1 MNNEKHYYA
10 TPLLFESDIQ
20 EIKNAIVIAQN
31 YYGDKGIGTLDRHD
45 YYQARIDQLER
56 VFNKLAS
63 ASFKEL
69 PEPNEEI

>member
-10 TPLLFESDIQ
+10 TPLLFESDIH

-45 YYQARIDQLER
+45 YYQARIEELER
-56 VFNKLAS
+56 VFLKLNKS
-63 ASFKEL
+63 HWKEL
-69 PEPNEEI
+69 PEPTEEK